1 MDSDTSLEILEKIR
15 AVGQVSGEG
24 TIALTCWEKDLE
36 DEAPSKVNSE
46 SWKSKSC
53 LGWSSEGK
61 LGAVEKLDSSPSCLP
76 FTSSPSLPLSLSLLP
91 PSPSSFPSIP
101 PSSFHS
107 PFLPHPPLT
116 ISSPLSLLSFISC
129 ILPAAFPCIC
139 PSVCTAVYSPYVHLS
154 FYSSICPLAHPHIC
168 PFVFPTPHLLT
179 IHLIFH
185 RPRACSWGTLIL
197 PPKPFQNLLADSCP
211 QACDKN
217 YGKPLDGC
225 SSLFFLNPQM
235 HLGNLE
241 CVIRAHIRTP
251 GL

>member
-15 AVGQVSGEG
+15 VVGQVSGEG

-36 DEAPSKVNSE
+36 DEAPSKVNSK

-116 ISSPLSLLSFISC
+116 ISSPISLLSLIHSMHPSRR
-129 ILPAAFPCIC
+129 LP
-139 PSVCTAVYSPYVHLS
+139 VHLS
-154 FYSSICPLAHPHIC
+154 FSLYSRLFTFY
-168 PFVFPTPHLLT
+168 PFILLLFHMSTRPSTHLS
-179 IHLIFH
+179 IHLSTSPSIDH
-185 RPRACSWGTLIL
+185 
-197 PPKPFQNLLADSCP
+197 
-211 QACDKN
+211 
-217 YGKPLDGC
+217 
-225 SSLFFLNPQM
+225 SSD
-235 HLGNLE
+235 
-241 CVIRAHIRTP
+241 IS
-251 GL
+251 